1 MKKLE
6 PMDPIQKE
14 KFEAVAFQY
23 MNNLYTTAMHYTKNM
38 EEAEDLVQETYLRAY
53 RFFDKFEEGT
63 NFKAWI
69 SRILTNTFINSYRKK
84 ARTPQ
89 QVQLDKVDFFLEDEL
104 TVSDQGVVQNAYE
117 DETFDK
123 LFDDEVNRAL
133 DRLNE
138 NFRQIIVLADVEGL
152 SYKEISDKVDIPL
165 GTVMSR
171 LFRAR
176 RMLQK
181 SLRKYARTKG
191 FVYANQQL
199 QY

>member
-1 MKKLE
+1 MKKLQ
-6 PMDPIQKE
+6 PMDPVQKE
-14 KFEAVAFQY
+14 KFEAVALQY

-89 QVQLDKVDFFLEDEL
+89 QVQLDKVDFFIVDD
-104 TVSDQGVVQNAYE
+104 VNISDQDVTQNAYQ

-191 FVYANQQL
+191 FVYANQQFH
-199 QY
+199 

>member
-1 MKKLE
+1 MKKLV
-6 PMDPIQKE
+6 PKDPIQKDE
-14 KFEAVAFQY
+14 FEQVALQY
-23 MNNLYTTAMHYTKNM
+23 MDNLYTSAMHYTKNS

-53 RFFDKFEEGT
+53 RFFDKFEQGT

-84 ARTPQ
+84 IRTPQ
-89 QVQLDKVDFFLEDEL
+89 QVQLDKVDFFIEDAVNLSENDG
-104 TVSDQGVVQNAYE
+104 TQNAYE

-123 LFDDEVNRAL
+123 LFDDDINKAL
-133 DRLNE
+133 DKLNE

-152 SYKEISDKVDIPL
+152 SYKEIAQKAGIPL

-176 RMLQK
+176 KMLQK
-181 SLRKYARTKG
+181 SLRRYAKTKG
-191 FVYANQQL
+191 FVYSF
-199 QY
+199 

>member
-6 PMDPIQKE
+6 PMDPVQKE
-14 KFEAVAFQY
+14 KFENVALQY
-23 MNNLYTTAMHYTKNM
+23 MNSLYTAALHYTRNS

-84 ARTPQ
+84 TRTPQ
-89 QVQLDKVDFFLEDEL
+89 QVQLDKVDFFIEDDINLSEKDD
-104 TVSDQGVVQNAYE
+104 TQDAYE
-117 DETFDK
+117 QESFDK
-123 LFDDEVNRAL
+123 LFDDEINRAL
-133 DRLNE
+133 DKLNE

-152 SYKEISDKVDIPL
+152 SYKEIATKAGIPL

-176 RMLQK
+176 KMLQK
-181 SLRKYARTKG
+181 YLRRYARTKG
-191 FVYANQQL
+191 YVYSH
-199 QY
+199 

>member
-1 MKKLE
+1 MSEK
-6 PMDPIQKE
+6 PILSDEKRE
-14 KFEAVAFQY
+14 KFEKIALKY
-23 MNNLYTTAMHYTKNM
+23 MDSLYTAAMHFTKNA
-38 EEAEDLVQETYLRAY
+38 EEAEDLVQDTYLRAF

-69 SRILTNTFINSYRKK
+69 SRIMTNTFINNYRKK

-89 QVQLDKVDFFLEDEL
+89 QVQLDKVDFFIEDDVNFEDPDSL
-104 TVSDQGVVQNAYE
+104 NAYE
-117 DETFDK
+117 EASYNK

-133 DRLNE
+133 DKLNDS
-138 NFRQIIVLADVEGL
+138 FRQIIVLADVEGL
-152 SYKEISDKVDIPL
+152 SYKEIADKAGIPL

-181 SLRKYARTKG
+181 SLKSYARSKG
-191 FVYANQQL
+191 YVYNTH
-199 QY
+199 YP